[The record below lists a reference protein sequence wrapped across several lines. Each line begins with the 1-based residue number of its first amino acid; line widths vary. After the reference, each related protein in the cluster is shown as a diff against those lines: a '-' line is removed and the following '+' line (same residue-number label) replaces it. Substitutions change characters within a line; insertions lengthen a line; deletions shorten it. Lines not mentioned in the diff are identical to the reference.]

1 MGLRLDVCVYI
12 RGLILSFFFRQKEL
26 TEKYKALLESKDEE
40 LKEMKIR
47 YLQFASTSDL
57 PGHMH
62 TAIRKPSSIHLSFSF
77 HHGKE
82 EVTKCILDYLNSL
95 VVLPYRFRIIL
106 LLISHHKAFQVFL
119 LVNIVFSNL
128 RLAKREQLWQIFSA

>member
-12 RGLILSFFFRQKEL
+12 RGLISSFFFRQKEL

-106 LLISHHKAFQVFL
+106 LLLANTRITYLKFRSPHRIL
-119 LVNIVFSNL
+119 TSLVIT
-128 RLAKREQLWQIFSA
+128 KRSKFFY

>member
-12 RGLILSFFFRQKEL
+12 RGLISSFFFRQKEL

-95 VVLPYRFRIIL
+95 VVLPYRFRITL
-106 LLISHHKAFQVFL
+106 LLLANTRITYLKFRSPHRIL
-119 LVNIVFSNL
+119 TSLVIT
-128 RLAKREQLWQIFSA
+128 KRSKFFY

>member
-12 RGLILSFFFRQKEL
+12 RGLISSFFFRQKEL

-106 LLISHHKAFQVFL
+106 LLLANTRITYLKFRSPHGIL
-119 LVNIVFSNL
+119 TSLVIT
-128 RLAKREQLWQIFSA
+128 KRSKFFY